1 MDRMIALRV
10 WLLSSMLMLGIWL
23 PAAAASP
30 PLSLSPSAQD
40 RRLIDAQ
47 ILNQESQAKYYRSL
61 TGQGLVLAVP
71 GLLGVF
77 GVIIGAAMS
86 FLALSRQAKNQERLD
101 FNRWKREAD
110 QLAIERQKA
119 RADQRRLDIRLAAAD
134 LAKQMAKAAH
144 SMTSLTWIARNDPG
158 HFARGLVEKYDR
170 RLDSLYSEMAAA
182 LVVLAALSPEFF
194 RHMQPLA
201 ESVYKL
207 DGEIARQCILPSLPS
222 LGDLWLEARQFEHD
236 LPDTVLG
243 LFLAE
248 APATE
253 PPAA

>member
-1 MDRMIALRV
+1 MDPAITLRMC
-10 WLLSSMLMLGIWL
+10 LLSSMLILGAV
-23 PAAAASP
+23 PAAAP
-30 PLSLSPSAQD
+30 PPHPPSLSAQD
-40 RRLIDAQ
+40 QLIDAQ
-47 ILNQESQAKYYRSL
+47 ILNQESQARYYRSL
-61 TGQGLVLAVP
+61 AGQGLIPAIP
-71 GLLGVF
+71 GLLGFF

-110 QLAIERQKA
+110 QRAIERQKA
-119 RADQRRLDIRLAAAD
+119 RADQRSLDTRLAAAD
-134 LAKQMAKAAH
+134 LAKQIAKAAH
-144 SMTSLTWIARNDPG
+144 SMTRLTWVARNDPE
-158 HFARGLVEKYDR
+158 HFSRGLVDEHDLR
-170 RLDSLYSEMAAA
+170 MDALYSEIAAA
-182 LVVLAALSPEFF
+182 LVVLAALSPALF

-207 DGEIARQCILPSLPS
+207 DGKIARQCILPSLPS
-222 LGDLWLEARQFEHD
+222 LGDLWLEGRQFEHD
-236 LPDTVLG
+236 LPETVLG